1 MNVPSNQPNLP
12 KIPNSFNQ
20 GMAQLLQE
28 VFVTAL
34 TPIIERLDRIEDGI
48 VSQPPVA
55 QEQLNYALEP
65 ITQQL
70 INQDKELNVLS
81 SALSELAN
89 SGEVLANTLSQWE
102 QNRNEQLQTLSA
114 QVQDLIAVHRQ
125 QNQRITNLEERLD
138 NLINV
143 LIPFS
148 KETNTLKGCDLHLIL

>member
-1 MNVPSNQPNLP
+1 M
-12 KIPNSFNQ
+12 
-20 GMAQLLQE
+20 
-28 VFVTAL
+28 
-34 TPIIERLDRIEDGI
+34 
-48 VSQPPVA
+48 A

>member
-1 MNVPSNQPNLP
+1 
-12 KIPNSFNQ
+12 
-20 GMAQLLQE
+20 MAQLLQE

-89 SGEVLANTLSQWE
+89 SGEVLANTLNQWE
-102 QNRNEQLQTLSA
+102 QNRNNQLQTLSA

>member
-1 MNVPSNQPNLP
+1 MSAPNSQPNLP

-34 TPIIERLDRIEDGI
+34 TPIIERLDCIEDRI

-65 ITQQL
+65 ITQHL
-70 INQDKELNVLS
+70 ANQDKELNVLS
-81 SALSELAN
+81 YALSELAN
-89 SGEVLANTLSQWE
+89 SGEVLADTLIQRE
-102 QNRNEQLQTLSA
+102 QNRNDQLQTLSA

-125 QNQRITNLEERLD
+125 QNQRT
-138 NLINV
+138 
-143 LIPFS
+143 
-148 KETNTLKGCDLHLIL
+148 T